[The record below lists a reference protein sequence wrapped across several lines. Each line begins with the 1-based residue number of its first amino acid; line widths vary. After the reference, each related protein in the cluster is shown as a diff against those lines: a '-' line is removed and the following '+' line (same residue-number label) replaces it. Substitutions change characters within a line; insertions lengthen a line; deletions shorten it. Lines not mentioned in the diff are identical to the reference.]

1 MSTNLFTGARKA
13 LVASIA
19 MAALMGGV
27 TVATVPYAAAA
38 TTVAAASVSTKVNAF
53 TNTDWLN
60 GVWRTGA
67 GFSIPATEQHEC
79 VP

>member
-38 TTVAAASVSTKVNAF
+38 TAVAAASVSTKVNA
-53 TNTDWLN
+53 L
-60 GVWRTGA
+60 
-67 GFSIPATEQHEC
+67 SLIHI
-79 VP
+79 